1 MKNSK
6 LLLALVGGLALPLGA
21 MAAGP
26 ISESPPPLYDVVPIE
41 QAYQQQQMS
50 DRAMRTGAEGS
61 PGVSVFDRLD
71 DNKDGFISM
80 QEADKSAT
88 AKRDFNTLDRNMDG
102 KVSHEEWNTGGA
114 Q

>member
-1 MKNSK
+1 MKKSK
-6 LLLALVGGLALPLGA
+6 LILALVGGLALPLGA
-21 MAAGP
+21 AAAGP
-26 ISESPPPLYDVVPIE
+26 ISLTPAPLYDVVPIE
-41 QAYQQQQMS
+41 QAYQQQQMT

-71 DNKDGFISM
+71 DNKDGYISM

-88 AKRDFNTLDRNMDG
+88 AKRDFNTLDRDMDN
-102 KVSHEEWNTGGA
+102 KISHEEWNAGGA